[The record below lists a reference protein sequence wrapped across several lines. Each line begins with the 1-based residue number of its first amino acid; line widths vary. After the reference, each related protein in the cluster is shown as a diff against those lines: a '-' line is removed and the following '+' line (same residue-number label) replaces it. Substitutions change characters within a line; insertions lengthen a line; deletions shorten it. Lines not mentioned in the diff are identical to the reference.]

1 MKAAGTAITGGPDL
15 PPPPAGYGRSPP
27 QYGSGGIQ
35 QTGRPPVHPHQQ
47 QHGFNKP
54 PPPGSQGFG
63 QRTVTHSSTGR
74 GGPTTGES
82 AMAGVGGL
90 FGKIK
95 NIFAGDGDEQPGPPR
110 RPPAGPP
117 GYGYGQQAALGQKP
131 PPPPPSSYGHPP
143 GQQQPP
149 VPRQGQSPF
158 DDIYSRGTP
167 PPPSA
172 QQQQQQQPGF
182 RQQGPTGNTPFGEY
196 NERDD
201 PYGRQSPPPPQQN
214 EFQQQPP
221 PSDLFS
227 GRSLIGFCSWFCI
240 VFLMI

>member
-1 MKAAGTAITGGPDL
+1 MLFDYRLKNTLKAAGTAITGGPDL
-15 PPPPAGYGRSPP
+15 PPPPAGYGRAPP
-27 QYGSGGIQ
+27 QYGSSGMQ
-35 QTGRPPVHPHQQ
+35 QTGRPASHQHPQ

-54 PPPGSQGFG
+54 PPSVQGFG
-63 QRTVTHSSTGR
+63 QRVITHSSAPGR
-74 GGPTTGES
+74 GPGGPASAGES

-117 GYGYGQQAALGQKP
+117 GYGYGQQAGLGQK

-143 GQQQPP
+143 GQQPP
-149 VPRQGQSPF
+149 LPRQGQLPF
-158 DDIYSRGTP
+158 DDVYSRGSPPP
-167 PPPSA
+167 PPPSG
-172 QQQQQQQPGF
+172 QQQQPGPGF
-182 RQQGPTGNTPFGEY
+182 RQQQTPPPSGFGEY

-201 PYGRQSPPPPQQN
+201 PYNRQFQSQPPPN

-221 PSDLFS
+221 PPSDLFS
-227 GRSLIGFCSWFCI
+227 GK
-240 VFLMI
+240 